1 MSELMSDLRYEMKR
15 IIPILCFLFN
25 ATAWSAEAQE
35 ETVKE
40 TAQQI
45 VSAPEDKIPL
55 TINAVKPAQVGENP
69 LVKMV
74 VSLGIFAVFAIGG
87 FIFITRLRRKSK
99 SGKASQIKVLTQH
112 YLGPKKSLSIIR
124 VAGESILIGITDQ
137 SITHIKTL
145 SLLDEE
151 IPDSTPREF
160 SNLIK
165 DEDFSMKGI
174 KDIVSDKMKNMRS
187 LQ

>member
-1 MSELMSDLRYEMKR
+1 MKPEVKWM
-15 IIPILCFLFN
+15 IPILYFLLS
-25 ATAWSAEAQE
+25 APAWSEEVQE
-35 ETVKE
+35 NPVKE
-40 TAQQI
+40 KAQQI
-45 VSAPEDKIPL
+45 VSASESEIPL
-55 TINAVKPAQVGENP
+55 TVNAVKPALVGENP

-74 VSLGIFAVFAIGG
+74 VTLGVFAVFVLGG
-87 FIFITRLRRKSK
+87 FVFITRLNGKSK
-99 SGKASQIKVLTQH
+99 SSKASQIKVLTQH

-165 DEDFSMKGI
+165 DEEFSMKGI

-187 LQ
+187 L